1 MPRQHSDSQEFSRF
15 VEADSVGTHR
25 MERRISANPEE
36 RAALAR
42 RFDLIGIDRLEAV
55 FSLKRAGGGV
65 IHVSGVL
72 DAEVTQSCVVT
83 LTPVPA
89 KVAETFSADFA
100 ARESGRED
108 DRRGTAE
115 ADLDFAADDPPE
127 PIRNGH
133 IDLGELAAE
142 QLALALDPYPRAPGA
157 AIPAELSPDESAE
170 EEPDRPVNPFSILR
184 KSK

>member
-42 RFDLIGIDRLEAV
+42 RFDLLGIDRLEAR

-65 IHVSGVL
+65 IHVQGEIE
-72 DAEVTQSCVVT
+72 AEVTQACVVT
-83 LTPVPA
+83 LAPVPA
-89 KVAETFSADFA
+89 TIAERFSADFA
-100 ARESGRED
+100 DED
-108 DRRGTAE
+108 DRRRPTE
-115 ADLDFAADDPPE
+115 SDLDFDAEDPPE

-142 QLALALDPYPRAPGA
+142 HLSLALDPYPRAPGA
-157 AIPAELSPDESAE
+157 AIPAEFSPDPDAE
-170 EEPDRPVNPFSILR
+170 AVPERPVNPFSILK
-184 KSK
+184 KSN

>member
-1 MPRQHSDSQEFSRF
+1 MARQHSDSQEFSRF

-36 RAALAR
+36 RAALAK

-65 IHVSGVL
+65 IHVSGEL
-72 DAEVTQSCVVT
+72 EAAVTQSCVVT
-83 LTPVPA
+83 LAPVPA
-89 KVAETFSADFA
+89 KIAEAFSADFA
-100 ARESGRED
+100 DE
-108 DRRGTAE
+108 DRRRTE
-115 ADLDFAADDPPE
+115 DPDLDFAADDPPE

-133 IDLGELAAE
+133 LDLGELAAE

-157 AIPAELSPDESAE
+157 AIPAEFSPDEDAE
-170 EEPDRPVNPFSILR
+170 PEPDRPVNPFSIL
-184 KSK
+184 KKTQ

>member
-25 MERRISANPEE
+25 MERRISANPAE
-36 RAALAR
+36 RAALAK

-55 FSLKRAGGGV
+55 CSLKRAGGGV
-65 IHVSGVL
+65 IHVTGEL
-72 DAEVTQSCVVT
+72 EAEVIQACVVT
-83 LTPVPA
+83 LAPVPA
-89 KVAETFSADFA
+89 KVAEAFSADFA
-100 ARESGRED
+100 DED
-108 DRRGTAE
+108 RHRPGDQ
-115 ADLDFAADDPPE
+115 DLAFDEDDPPE

-157 AIPAELSPDESAE
+157 AIPGEFSPE
-170 EEPDRPVNPFSILR
+170 EDAGDRMERPVNPFSIL
-184 KSK
+184 KKT

>member
-36 RAALAR
+36 RAALAK
-42 RFDLIGIDRLEAV
+42 RFDLLGIDRLEAV

-65 IHVSGVL
+65 IHIQGEIE
-72 DAEVTQSCVVT
+72 AAVTQACVVT
-83 LTPVPA
+83 LAPVPA
-89 KVAETFSADFA
+89 KIAERFSADFA
-100 ARESGRED
+100 DE
-108 DRRGTAE
+108 DRRRPAE
-115 ADLDFAADDPPE
+115 TDLDFEADDPPE

-142 QLALALDPYPRAPGA
+142 QLSLALNPYPRAPGA
-157 AIPAELSPDESAE
+157 AIPEEFSPDPDAQE
-170 EEPDRPVNPFSILR
+170 EVERPVNPFSILK
-184 KSK
+184 KSN

>member
-36 RAALAR
+36 RAALAK
-42 RFDLIGIDRLEAV
+42 RFDLLGIDRLEAV

-65 IHVSGVL
+65 IHVQGEIE
-72 DAEVTQSCVVT
+72 AEVTQACVVT
-83 LTPVPA
+83 LAPVPA
-89 KVAETFSADFA
+89 KIGESFSADFA
-100 ARESGRED
+100 DE
-108 DRRGTAE
+108 DRRRPAE
-115 ADLDFAADDPPE
+115 TDLDFEAEDPPE

-142 QLALALDPYPRAPGA
+142 QLSLALNPYPRAPGA
-157 AIPAELSPDESAE
+157 AIPEEFSPDPDAE
-170 EEPDRPVNPFSILR
+170 EVAERPVNPFSILK
-184 KSK
+184 KSN

>member
-36 RAALAR
+36 RAALAK

-65 IHVSGVL
+65 IHVSGTL
-72 DAEVTQSCVVT
+72 EADVTQACVVT
-83 LTPVPA
+83 LAPVPA
-89 KVAETFSADFA
+89 KVAEAFSADFA
-100 ARESGRED
+100 DE
-108 DRRGTAE
+108 DRRRPAE
-115 ADLDFAADDPPE
+115 GDLDFEAEDPPE

-157 AIPAELSPDESAE
+157 AIPAEYSPDEDAE
-170 EEPDRPVNPFSILR
+170 EEPERPINPFSIL
-184 KSK
+184 KKTQ